1 MRLSIDDRYLWFSV
15 KREAEEKKLHFY
27 IGSEKF
33 QELDIKLS
41 EGTADFFF
49 AMDVEAFIGKD
60 VEIRGDFDKT

>member
-1 MRLSIDDRYLWFSV
+1 MRLSIDDRYLWFPV
-15 KREAEEKKLHFY
+15 KREAEEKRLHFY

-49 AMDVEAFIGKD
+49 SMDVEAFIGKD
-60 VEIRGDFDKT
+60 VEIRGDFNKT